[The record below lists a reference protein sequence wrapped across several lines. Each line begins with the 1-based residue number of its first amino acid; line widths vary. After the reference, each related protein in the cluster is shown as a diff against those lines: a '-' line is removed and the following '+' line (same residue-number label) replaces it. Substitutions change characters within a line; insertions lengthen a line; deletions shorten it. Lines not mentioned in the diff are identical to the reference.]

1 MQDREFLKRLEQ
13 FKAQYQHDLT
23 PEEMQR
29 CVNEALRDNAVFKAY
44 VCASEILVK
53 KAKRKKE
60 KPRLE
65 EKKKEKAKE
74 EVEVE
79 EVAEEAKPETK
90 TEFATL
96 ISRLPWQAYAAL
108 ASLLLALIH
117 PLMALLTPPIVALLY
132 VVKRNTIPMWTEGDT
147 LMWEGKR
154 YRFYEVERV
163 FRDVNGMGPLEFS
176 NVLIT
181 TTHTYNG
188 IYYRGG
194 RAWILLEDGVDA
206 EEARRVLRR
215 FGVVVKPEPSPPP
228 IALPREKIGKYL
240 PWTFLPLLS
249 AAASPA
255 AAAASI
261 LAVVFIIMFSMRDVG
276 HRPRPPYQPLTRD
289 VMYFSMPDPQSIH
302 AIARAAQPLIEEA
315 LVVWRADPE
324 YALRLEKAG
333 GWAER
338 IAWWTASQ
346 WRLQRLEVIQVAR
359 QRILNLREKGFLVNG
374 FVVGKTAAFST
385 GRPTAH
391 IEAFTRDL
399 AEFTPYAL
407 LLAPTECRQDSVVLG
422 TDNAGRTVCLN
433 PEELQTPHMIVIG
446 KTGAGKT
453 TLGINV
459 AVQLRRKRGVVP
471 VVVDP
476 HGHWAV
482 LAKWFPDVQI
492 IDARHYMP
500 PLRLVDENDVD
511 LVLDKFRASGIQVFD
526 AHFTVL
532 LEALHRAAAEGDTS
546 YRNILKQL
554 EALRRDPAFAFVI
567 DSVFGR
573 LATLARMQMAKV
585 DLTRPLVVHTGGDTS
600 PSSTMKLIAWVIW
613 LVTEAKASCP
623 RPPCR
628 MRIFLV
634 IDEGHVLMKNTL
646 VLSRTWREHRK
657 FGVEAAVFTQS
668 IAEIPQDLI
677 ENSGVKVVLA
687 IEPEAVPYIEQ
698 RLHIDRIVV
707 ERVAYESLPEERVGI
722 IRVEG
727 RAPIYVRLIPPEHR

>member
-1 MQDREFLKRLEQ
+1 MQDKEFFKRLEQ

-23 PEEMQR
+23 QEEIQR
-29 CVNEALRDNAVFKAY
+29 CVNEALKDNAVFKAY

-65 EKKKEKAKE
+65 EKKEKAKE
-74 EVEVE
+74 EAEAE
-79 EVAEEAKPETK
+79 EAAEEAKPEARP
-90 TEFATL
+90 EFAAL
-96 ISRLPWQAYAAL
+96 VYRLPWQAYAGFAAL
-108 ASLLLALIH
+108 ILALIH
-117 PLMALLTPPIVALLY
+117 PLMVLLAPPIVALLY
-132 VVKRNTIPMWTEGDT
+132 VVMRNTAPMWTEENA
-147 LMWEGKR
+147 LVWEGKR
-154 YRFYEVERV
+154 FRFFEVERV

-176 NVLIT
+176 NILIT
-181 TTHTYNG
+181 TTHVYNG

-194 RAWILLEDGVDA
+194 KAWILLEDGVDA

-228 IALPREKIGKYL
+228 VELPRERLVKYL
-240 PWTFLPLLS
+240 PWAFLPLLS
-249 AAASPA
+249 AAVSPA

-261 LAVVFIIMFSMRDVG
+261 LPIMFIVMFSMRDVG
-276 HRPRPPYQPLTRD
+276 HRPQPPRQPLTRD
-289 VMYFSMPDPQSIH
+289 VMYFSVPDPQSIH

-324 YALRLEKAG
+324 YALKLEKAG

-385 GRPTAH
+385 GRPVAR

-407 LLAPTECRQDSVVLG
+407 LLAPTECREDSVVLG
-422 TDNAGRTVCLN
+422 TDDAGRTVCLN

-453 TLGINV
+453 TLGINM

-471 VVVDP
+471 AVIDP
-476 HGHWAV
+476 HGHWAA
-482 LAKWFPDVQI
+482 LSKRLPDVQI
-492 IDARHYMP
+492 IDARQHMP
-500 PLRLVDENDVD
+500 PLRLTDEDDVD
-511 LVLDKFRASGIQVFD
+511 LLLDILRAAGIQIFD

-532 LEALHRAAAEGDTS
+532 LEALRRAAQEGDTS
-546 YRNILKQL
+546 FRNILKQL
-554 EALRRDPAFAFVI
+554 EALRRDPAFAFAI
-567 DSVFGR
+567 DSIYGR
-573 LATLARMQMAKV
+573 LATLAQMRTARV
-585 DLTRPLVVHTGGDTS
+585 DMSKPLVVHTGGDTS

-613 LVTEAKASCP
+613 LVTEAKATCP
-623 RPPCR
+623 NPPCK
-628 MRIFLV
+628 MRLFLV
-634 IDEGHVLMKNTL
+634 IDEGHILMKNVL

-687 IEPEAVPYIEQ
+687 IEPEAVPHVEQ
-698 RLHIDRIVV
+698 RLHIDRTVV

-727 RAPIYVRLIPPEHR
+727 RAPIYVRLIPPDR

>member
-13 FKAQYQHDLT
+13 FKAQYRHDLT
-23 PEEMQR
+23 PEEVQR

-53 KAKRKKE
+53 KARRKKG

-65 EKKKEKAKE
+65 KEKAKE
-74 EVEVE
+74 EVE
-79 EVAEEAKPETK
+79 AEEAAAEEARPKTK
-90 TEFATL
+90 TEFAAL
-96 ISRLPWQAYAAL
+96 ISRLPWQTYAGL
-108 ASLLLALIH
+108 AVLILALIH
-117 PLMALLTPPIVALLY
+117 PLMVLLAPPIVALLY
-132 VVKRNTIPMWTEGDT
+132 VVRRNTIPMWTEGDA
-147 LMWEGKR
+147 LVWEGR
-154 YRFYEVERV
+154 RLRFYEVERV

-176 NVLIT
+176 NTLIT
-181 TTHTYNG
+181 TTHVYNG

-228 IALPREKIGKYL
+228 IALPREKTGKYL
-240 PWTFLPLLS
+240 PWAFLPLLS

-261 LAVVFIIMFSMRDVG
+261 LAVIFIVMFSMRDIG
-276 HRPRPPYQPLTRD
+276 HRPRPPRQPLTRD
-289 VMYFSMPDPQSIH
+289 AMYFSVPDPQSIH

-315 LVVWRADPE
+315 LVAWAVDPE
-324 YALRLEKAG
+324 YALKLEKAG

-374 FVVGKTAAFST
+374 LVVGKTAAFST
-385 GRPTAH
+385 GRPAAR

-407 LLAPTECRQDSVVLG
+407 LLAPTECREDSVVLG
-422 TDNAGRTVCLN
+422 TDDAGRTVCLN
-433 PEELQTPHMIVIG
+433 PEELQTPHLIVIG

-459 AVQLRRKRGVVP
+459 AVQLRRKRGVAPAVI
-471 VVVDP
+471 DP
-476 HGHWAV
+476 HGHWAA
-482 LAKWFPDVQI
+482 LSKLLPDVQI
-492 IDARHYMP
+492 IDARQHMP
-500 PLRLVDENDVD
+500 PLRLVDEDDVD
-511 LVLDKFRASGIQVFD
+511 LLLDILRAAGIQIFD

-532 LEALHRAAAEGDTS
+532 LEALRRAAEQGDTS
-546 YRNILKQL
+546 YRNILKHL
-554 EALRRDPAFAFVI
+554 EALRRDPAFAFAI
-567 DSVFGR
+567 DSILGR
-573 LATLARMQMAKV
+573 LATLAHMRMAKV
-585 DLTRPLVVHTGGDTS
+585 DLAKPLVVHTGGDTS
-600 PSSTMKLIAWVIW
+600 PSSTMKLVAWIIW
-613 LVTEAKASCP
+613 LVTEAKAACP
-623 RPPCR
+623 NPPCK
-628 MRIFLV
+628 MRLFLV
-634 IDEGHVLMKNTL
+634 VDEGHILMKNTL

-668 IAEIPQDLI
+668 IMEIPQDLI

-687 IEPEAVPYIEQ
+687 IEPEAVPHVEQ
-698 RLHIDRIVV
+698 RLHIDRTVV

-722 IRVEG
+722 LRVEG
-727 RAPIYVRLIPPEHR
+727 RAPIYVRLTPPEHR

>member
-44 VCASEILVK
+44 VCATEILVR

-60 KPRLE
+60 KPRP
-65 EKKKEKAKE
+65 EKERVGKETEA
-74 EVEVE
+74 E
-79 EVAEEAKPETK
+79 EVAEETRPETK
-90 TEFATL
+90 PEFAAF
-96 ISRLPWQAYAAL
+96 ISRLPWQAYAGFAAL
-108 ASLLLALIH
+108 ILAVIH
-117 PLMALLTPPIVALLY
+117 PLMILLTPPIVALLY
-132 VVKRNTIPMWTEGDT
+132 VARRNTIPMWTEGDA
-147 LMWEGKR
+147 LVWEGR
-154 YRFYEVERV
+154 RFRFFEVERV

-176 NVLIT
+176 NILIT
-181 TTHTYNG
+181 TTHAYNG
-188 IYYRGG
+188 IYYKGG
-194 RAWILLEDGVDA
+194 KAWILLEEGVDA

-228 IALPREKIGKYL
+228 VQLPRERPGKYL
-240 PWTFLPLLS
+240 PWALLPLLS

-255 AAAASI
+255 AAGAASI
-261 LAVVFIIMFSMRDVG
+261 LPIMLIVMLTMRDVG
-276 HRPRPPYQPLTRD
+276 HRPQPPREPLTRD
-289 VMYFSMPDPQSIH
+289 AMYFSVPDPQSIH

-315 LVVWRADPE
+315 LVAWRADPE

-374 FVVGKTAAFST
+374 IVVGKTAAFST
-385 GRPTAH
+385 GRPTAR

-407 LLAPTECRQDSVVLG
+407 LLAPTECRETSVVLG
-422 TDNAGRTVCLN
+422 TDDAGRTVCLN

-453 TLGINV
+453 TLGVNI
-459 AVQLRRKRGVVP
+459 AIQLRRKRGIVP
-471 VVVDP
+471 VVIDP
-476 HGHWAV
+476 HGHWAA
-482 LAKWFPDVQI
+482 LAKWLSDVKI
-492 IDARHYMP
+492 VDARQYMP
-500 PLRLVDENDVD
+500 PLRLADEDDVD
-511 LVLDKFRASGIQVFD
+511 LVLDKLRAAGIQIFD

-532 LEALHRAAAEGDTS
+532 LEALHRAVAEGDTS

-554 EALRRDPAFAFVI
+554 EVLRRDPAFAFVI
-567 DSVFGR
+567 DSIFGR
-573 LATLARMQMAKV
+573 LATLAHMQMAKV
-585 DLTRPLVVHTGGDTS
+585 DLTKPLVVHTGGDTS

-623 RPPCR
+623 RPPCK

-634 IDEGHVLMKNTL
+634 IDEGHILMKNTL

-668 IAEIPQDLI
+668 ITEIPQDLI

-698 RLHIDRIVV
+698 RLHIDRTVV

-722 IRVEG
+722 VRVEG

>member
-23 PEEMQR
+23 PAEMQR

-44 VCASEILVK
+44 VCASEILVR
-53 KAKRKKE
+53 KAKRRKG

-65 EKKKEKAKE
+65 REKAKE
-74 EVEVE
+74 EVEAE

-90 TEFATL
+90 TEFAALT
-96 ISRLPWQAYAAL
+96 SRLPWQAYAGFAVL
-108 ASLLLALIH
+108 ILALIH
-117 PLMALLTPPIVALLY
+117 PLSVLLALPIIALLY
-132 VVKRNTIPMWTEGDT
+132 VAVRNTMPLWTEGDM
-147 LMWEGKR
+147 LVWEGKR
-154 YRFYEVERV
+154 LRFFEVERV
-163 FRDVNGMGPLEFS
+163 FRDVNGMGPHEFS
-176 NVLIT
+176 NILIT

-188 IYYRGG
+188 IYYHAGKV
-194 RAWILLEDGVDA
+194 WILLEDGADA

-228 IALPREKIGKYL
+228 ITLPREKPGKYL
-240 PWTFLPLLS
+240 PWAFLPLLS

-255 AAAASI
+255 AIAASVLPI
-261 LAVVFIIMFSMRDVG
+261 MLIIMLTMRDVG
-276 HRPRPPYQPLTRD
+276 HRPRPPLQPLTRD
-289 VMYFSMPDPQSIH
+289 VMYFSMPDSQSIH

-315 LVVWRADPE
+315 LVVWAVDPE

-333 GWAER
+333 SWAER
-338 IAWWTASQ
+338 WAWWKHSQ
-346 WRLQRLEVIQVAR
+346 WAIQRLEVMQVAR

-374 FVVGKTAAFST
+374 LIKGKTAAFST
-385 GRPTAH
+385 GRPATH

-407 LLAPTECRQDSVVLG
+407 LLAPTECKEASVVLG
-422 TDNAGRTVCLN
+422 TDDAGRTVCLN

-453 TLGINV
+453 TLGINI
-459 AVQLRRKRGVVP
+459 AIQLRRKRGVAP
-471 VVVDP
+471 VIIDP
-476 HGHWAV
+476 HGHWAM
-482 LAKWFPDVQI
+482 LAKWLPDVQI
-492 IDARHYMP
+492 VDARQHMP
-500 PLRLVDENDVD
+500 PLRLTDEDDVD
-511 LVLDKFRASGIQVFD
+511 LLLDILRAAGIQIFD

-532 LEALHRAAAEGDTS
+532 LEALRRAAQEKDTS
-546 YRNILKQL
+546 YRNILKNL
-554 EALRRDPAFAFVI
+554 EALRRDPAFAFAI
-567 DSVFGR
+567 DSILGR
-573 LATLARMQMAKV
+573 LATLAHMRMAKV
-585 DLTRPLVVHTGGDTS
+585 DLSKPLVVHTSGDTS
-600 PSSTMKLIAWVIW
+600 PSSTMKLVSWIIW
-613 LVTEAKASCP
+613 LVTEAKATCP
-623 RPPCR
+623 NPPCK
-628 MRIFLV
+628 MRLYLV
-634 IDEGHVLMKNTL
+634 VDEGHILMKNTL

-687 IEPEAVPYIEQ
+687 IEPEAVPHIEQ
-698 RLHIDRIVV
+698 RLHVDRTVV

-727 RAPIYVRLIPPEHR
+727 RAPIYVRLTPPEHR

>member
-1 MQDREFLKRLEQ
+1 
-13 FKAQYQHDLT
+13 
-23 PEEMQR
+23 
-29 CVNEALRDNAVFKAY
+29 
-44 VCASEILVK
+44 
-53 KAKRKKE
+53 
-60 KPRLE
+60 
-65 EKKKEKAKE
+65 
-74 EVEVE
+74 
-79 EVAEEAKPETK
+79 
-90 TEFATL
+90 
-96 ISRLPWQAYAAL
+96 
-108 ASLLLALIH
+108 
-117 PLMALLTPPIVALLY
+117 
-132 VVKRNTIPMWTEGDT
+132 
-147 LMWEGKR
+147 
-154 YRFYEVERV
+154 
-163 FRDVNGMGPLEFS
+163 
-176 NVLIT
+176 
-181 TTHTYNG
+181 
-188 IYYRGG
+188 
-194 RAWILLEDGVDA
+194 
-206 EEARRVLRR
+206 
-215 FGVVVKPEPSPPP
+215 
-228 IALPREKIGKYL
+228 
-240 PWTFLPLLS
+240 
-249 AAASPA
+249 
-255 AAAASI
+255 
-261 LAVVFIIMFSMRDVG
+261 MFSMRDIG
-276 HRPRPPYQPLTRD
+276 HRPRPPRQPLTRD
-289 VMYFSMPDPQSIH
+289 VMYFSVPDPQSIH

-324 YALRLEKAG
+324 YALKLEKAG

-359 QRILNLREKGFLVNG
+359 QRILNLREKGFLANG

-385 GRPTAH
+385 GRPAAR

-407 LLAPTECRQDSVVLG
+407 LLAPTECKETSVVLG
-422 TDNAGRTVCLN
+422 TDDADRAVCLN
-433 PEELQTPHMIVIG
+433 PDELQTPHMIVIG

-459 AVQLRRKRGVVP
+459 AVQLQQKRGVVP
-471 VVVDP
+471 VVIDP
-476 HGHWAV
+476 HGHWAI

-492 IDARHYMP
+492 IDARYYMP

-511 LVLDKFRASGIQVFD
+511 LVLDKLRASGIQVFD

-567 DSVFGR
+567 DSIFGR

-585 DLTRPLVVHTGGDTS
+585 DLTKPLVVHTGGDTS

-634 IDEGHVLMKNTL
+634 IDEGHVLMKNVL

-698 RLHIDRIVV
+698 RLHIDRTVV
-707 ERVAYESLPEERVGI
+707 ERVAYEALPEERVGI

-727 RAPIYVRLIPPEHR
+727 RAPLYVRLIPPEHR

>member
-1 MQDREFLKRLEQ
+1 M
-13 FKAQYQHDLT
+13 
-23 PEEMQR
+23 
-29 CVNEALRDNAVFKAY
+29 
-44 VCASEILVK
+44 
-53 KAKRKKE
+53 AKRKKE

-65 EKKKEKAKE
+65 KEKAKE
-74 EVEVE
+74 EAEAE
-79 EVAEEAKPETK
+79 EVAEEARPETK
-90 TEFATL
+90 TEFAAL
-96 ISRLPWQAYAAL
+96 ISRLPWQAYAGFAVL
-108 ASLLLALIH
+108 ILALIH
-117 PLMALLTPPIVALLY
+117 PLMVPLAPPIVALLY
-132 VVKRNTIPMWTEGDT
+132 VVMRNTTPMWTENDA
-147 LMWEGKR
+147 LVWEGE
-154 YRFYEVERV
+154 RFRFFEIERV
-163 FRDVNGMGPLEFS
+163 FRDANGMGPLEFS
-176 NVLIT
+176 NILVT
-181 TTHTYNG
+181 TTHVYNG

-194 RAWILLEDGVDA
+194 KAWILLEEGLDA

-215 FGVVVKPEPSPPP
+215 FGVVVKPEPSNPPP
-228 IALPREKIGKYL
+228 VELPRERLGKYL
-240 PWTFLPLLS
+240 PWAFLPLLS
-249 AAASPA
+249 AAVSPA
-255 AAAASI
+255 AAAVSI
-261 LAVVFIIMFSMRDVG
+261 LAVIFIVMFSMRDIG
-276 HRPRPPYQPLTRD
+276 HRPRPPRQPLTRD
-289 VMYFSMPDPQSIH
+289 VMYFSVPDPQSIH

-324 YALRLEKAG
+324 YALKLEKAG

-359 QRILNLREKGFLVNG
+359 QRILNLREKGFLANG

-385 GRPTAH
+385 GRPAAR

-407 LLAPTECRQDSVVLG
+407 LLAPTECKETSVVLG
-422 TDNAGRTVCLN
+422 TDDADRTVCLN
-433 PEELQTPHMIVIG
+433 PDELQTPHMIVIG

-459 AVQLRRKRGVVP
+459 AVQLRQKRGVVP
-471 VVVDP
+471 VVIDP
-476 HGHWAV
+476 HGHWAI

-492 IDARHYMP
+492 IDARYYMP

-511 LVLDKFRASGIQVFD
+511 LVLDKLRSSGIQVFD

-532 LEALHRAAAEGDTS
+532 LEALHRATTEGDTS

-554 EALRRDPAFAFVI
+554 ETLRRDPAFAFVI
-567 DSVFGR
+567 DSIFGR

-585 DLTRPLVVHTGGDTS
+585 DLTKPLVVHTGGDTS

-634 IDEGHVLMKNTL
+634 IDEGHVLMKNVL

-698 RLHIDRIVV
+698 RLHIDRTVV
-707 ERVAYESLPEERVGI
+707 ERVAYEALPEERVGI
-722 IRVEG
+722 LRVEG
-727 RAPIYVRLIPPEHR
+727 RAPLYVRLIPPEHR